1 MAIKRVWIEEGC
13 IACRLS
19 ETLCPEVFR
28 VDETAQV
35 IEGVDFTQYELQI
48 MEAAEACPVE
58 VIKFERDDTD
68 PESGQDKGE

>member
-13 IACRLS
+13 IGCRLS

-28 VDETAQV
+28 VEETAQV
-35 IEGVDFTQYELQI
+35 ITGVDFTQFELQI

-58 VIKFERDDTD
+58 VIKYELDDR
-68 PESGQDKGE
+68 E